1 MGTPIFVLHEKTFKM
16 KILLIFALVF
26 ATSSVEVNADFQEGI
41 LNIFNGIGNIVEDVG
56 EFLQDPQKIKDAA
69 KQIVG
74 TLKHLGKTA
83 KDGFEKLLEDHPDVI
98 QKLKEAKGWTKEKLQ
113 KALDDDTVFAKAYNF
128 IKEDIVEN
136 EKIQDGFFNILNGAG
151 NVLDNVGNWSQDKE
165 KVKEFAHNFVDTLK
179 HVGRETKERLEELL
193 ENNPEVMVKLDKF
206 QKGQLTKEKL
216 QQELDDDAQFARA
229 YALINE
235 EQQGSSAPAPAT
247 LGLSGFLV
255 MSLILLF

>member
-1 MGTPIFVLHEKTFKM
+1 M

-26 ATSSVEVNADFQEGI
+26 ATSSVTVNADIKDGF
-41 LNIFNGIGNIVEDVG
+41 LTIFNGIGSVLEDVG
-56 EFLQDPQKIKDAA
+56 DFLQDPQKIKDAA
-69 KQIVG
+69 KRVVG

-83 KDGFEKLLEDHPDVI
+83 KAGFEKLLKDNPEVI
-98 QKLKEAKGWTKEKLQ
+98 QKLEEAKGWTKDKLQ

-128 IKEDIVEN
+128 IKEDVVEN

-151 NVLDNVGNWSQDKE
+151 NVLDNVGNWLQDKE
-165 KVKEFAHNFVDTLK
+165 KVKAFAHNFVDTLK
-179 HVGRETKERLEELL
+179 HVGRETKEQLEQLL
-193 ENNPEVMVKLDKF
+193 EDKPEVMEKLENARV
-206 QKGQLTKEKL
+206 QKWSSEKL
-216 QQELDDDAQFARA
+216 QQELDDDVQFAKA

-255 MSLILLF
+255 MSLFLLF

>member
-1 MGTPIFVLHEKTFKM
+1 M

-26 ATSSVEVNADFQEGI
+26 ATSSVTVNADIKDGF
-41 LNIFNGIGNIVEDVG
+41 LTIFNGIGNVLEDVG
-56 EFLQDPQKIKDAA
+56 DFLQDPQKIKDAA
-69 KQIVG
+69 KQVVG

-83 KDGFEKLLEDHPDVI
+83 KAGFEQLLEDHPDVI
-98 QKLKEAKGWTKEKLQ
+98 QKLREAKGWTKEKLQ

-136 EKIQDGFFNILNGAG
+136 EKIQDGFFTILNGAG
-151 NVLDNVGNWSQDKE
+151 NVLDNVGNWLQDKE
-165 KVKEFAHNFVDTLK
+165 KVKAFAHNFVDTLK
-179 HVGRETKERLEELL
+179 HVGRETKEQLEQLL
-193 ENNPEVMVKLDKF
+193 EDKPEVMVKLGKF
-206 QKGQLTKEKL
+206 QQGQLTKEEL

-255 MSLILLF
+255 MSLFLLF

>member
-26 ATSSVEVNADFQEGI
+26 ATSSVTVNADIKDGF
-41 LNIFNGIGNIVEDVG
+41 LTIFNGIGSVLEDVG
-56 EFLQDPQKIKDAA
+56 DFLQDPQAIKDAA
-69 KQIVG
+69 KQVVG

-83 KDGFEKLLEDHPDVI
+83 KAGFEQLLEDHPDVI

-128 IKEDIVEN
+128 VKEVIVEN
-136 EKIQDGFFNILNGAG
+136 EKIQNGFFTILSGAG
-151 NVLDNVGNWSQDKE
+151 NVLDGVGNWLQDDAKL
-165 KVKEFAHNFVDTLK
+165 KDFAKTFVGTLK
-179 HVGRETKERLEELL
+179 KVGKAAKEQLEELL
-193 ENNPEVMVKLDKF
+193 ENNPQVMVKLDKF
-206 QKGQLTKEKL
+206 QQGQLTKEEL

-255 MSLILLF
+255 MSLFLLF

>member
-1 MGTPIFVLHEKTFKM
+1 M

-26 ATSSVEVNADFQEGI
+26 ATSSVTVNADIKDGF
-41 LNIFNGIGNIVEDVG
+41 LTIFNGIGSVLEDVG
-56 EFLQDPQKIKDAA
+56 DFLQDPQAIKDAA
-69 KQIVG
+69 KQVVG

-83 KDGFEKLLEDHPDVI
+83 KAGFEQLLEDHPDVI

-113 KALDDDTVFAKAYNF
+113 KALDDDTVFAKAYDFVKRN
-128 IKEDIVEN
+128 VEN
-136 EKIQDGFFNILNGAG
+136 DNIQNGFFTILNGAG
-151 NVLDNVGNWSQDKE
+151 NVLDNVGNWLQDKE
-165 KVKEFAHNFVDTLK
+165 KVKAFAHNFVDTLK
-179 HVGRETKERLEELL
+179 HVGRETKEQLEQLL
-193 ENNPEVMVKLDKF
+193 EDKPEVMVKLGKF

-216 QQELDDDAQFARA
+216 QQELDDDADFAKA